1 MPSPA
6 NNPRL
11 TPELEATLRRYVLGA
26 LDEPVRTELEERLVT
41 EPEVFEALGV
51 VEDELVEAYLDGA
64 LPAPERRSFERH
76 FLTSPDRAARLRFAR
91 SLRARASSNGIG
103 ASVAS
108 AVPDGGRSL
117 LRQPQLLALAAML
130 LLSLAA
136 NLWLAARRPAVAP
149 PEHVAAPVA
158 AAAAQRAAAPDSDD
172 SRAALQ
178 REREARTRAEGRA
191 TALEAELR
199 RSRGV
204 IVIPTFALAA
214 GVLRAEGT
222 LKRVALPKSASA
234 VRLELVLP
242 ADEHALYRATLVDAE
257 GEEIWAASKLRSER
271 MGERFVVPLVLPAS
285 LLPRG
290 DYLLRLFGG
299 ATTVQVEA
307 VATYAFRSSPGE

>member
-1 MPSPA
+1 
-6 NNPRL
+6 
-11 TPELEATLRRYVLGA
+11 
-26 LDEPVRTELEERLVT
+26 
-41 EPEVFEALGV
+41 
-51 VEDELVEAYLDGA
+51 
-64 LPAPERRSFERH
+64 
-76 FLTSPDRAARLRFAR
+76 
-91 SLRARASSNGIG
+91 
-103 ASVAS
+103 
-108 AVPDGGRSL
+108 
-117 LRQPQLLALAAML
+117 
-130 LLSLAA
+130 
-136 NLWLAARRPAVAP
+136 
-149 PEHVAAPVA
+149 VA

-234 VRLELVLP
+234 VRLQLVLP

-299 ATTVQVEA
+299 ATTEQVEA